1 LENELAAFY
10 DQEAQQRATRPLAP
24 HRLQM
29 REAFATQLIC
39 EGRHRLIE
47 IGTGPGLD
55 AAAFL
60 ARGLEVSGVDLS
72 VEHVRLCRQ
81 AGIDAQQASVQQL
94 PYADDAFDAGW
105 TMSTLLHVPDSE
117 FDQAVREIR
126 RVLAPGSPLAIGLW
140 GGADSEGVRHDDE
153 IHPPR
158 FFSFRA
164 DSRLQQMLSQH
175 GTVEQFETWTPDGP
189 GRRTYQ
195 WAVLR
200 TA

>member
-1 LENELAAFY
+1 MAFY

-29 REAFATQLIC
+29 REAFAAQLIF
-39 EGRHRLIE
+39 EGRQRLIE

-60 ARGLEVSGVDLS
+60 ARGLQVSGGNLS

-81 AGIDAQQASVQQL
+81 GGINAQQASVHQL

-105 TMSTLLHVPDSE
+105 TMSTLLHVPDIE
-117 FDQAVREIR
+117 FDLTVLEIR
-126 RVLAPGSPLAIGLW
+126 RVLRAGSPLAIRLW
-140 GGADSEGVRHDDE
+140 GGSDSEGVRHDDE

-158 FFSFRA
+158 FFSFRS
-164 DSRLQQMLSQH
+164 DSRLQQLLSLR
-175 GTVEQFETWTPDGP
+175 GTVERFETWTPDGP
-189 GRRTYQ
+189 GRGTYQ
-195 WAVLR
+195 WVVLR